1 MSGNRN
7 MTETRD
13 LHTHHEAMSVSHVL
27 IIWNVCE
34 ESDEGESMERR
45 EECKKNLVEINV
57 GIGTRVEIRS
67 AVAGLPPPSSAM
79 VRRLRHAR
87 ISSLG
92 IKIIHPADADWQ
104 HSASVRN
111 RRAALAAS
119 SSHLRRTTAREQY
132 MSNYGAYLLQEN
144 RNFLLLDG
152 GLLRVH
158 HRLD

>member
-13 LHTHHEAMSVSHVL
+13 LHSHHEAMSWSHVL

-67 AVAGLPPPSSAM
+67 AVAG
-79 VRRLRHAR
+79 HA
-87 ISSLG
+87 
-92 IKIIHPADADWQ
+92 
-104 HSASVRN
+104 
-111 RRAALAAS
+111 AALQRHGQAAAPC
-119 SSHLRRTTAREQY
+119 SHIQFRDKNN
-132 MSNYGAYLLQEN
+132 S
-144 RNFLLLDG
+144 FS
-152 GLLRVH
+152 
-158 HRLD
+158 